1 MSRAAFVGA
10 ALLLL
15 SACSFRNV
23 ACGLPK
29 ADDQGQ
35 TPITGAAAPEASTTG
50 SGSGG
55 GGFQIAFLGDS
66 VTAGL
71 GLLSDEAYPAVL
83 QRRFAS
89 EGYANVET
97 VNAGASGD
105 TTAGGM
111 RRVSQTLGPG
121 VRILVVALGANDAL
135 RGLTLQQ
142 THDNLNSIIEAG
154 LGKGVSVLLCGM
166 EAPTNYGE
174 DYRQNFHDIFVNL
187 LREHSGKIAF
197 MPFLLEGVA
206 GNPALN
212 QADGI
217 HPTAEGARII
227 ADQMYPKLRAMVDQ
241 IGGG

>member
-1 MSRAAFVGA
+1 M
-10 ALLLL
+10 L

-29 ADDQGQ
+29 ADEQGQ
-35 TPITGAAAPEASTTG
+35 TPITGAPTPESSAAG
-50 SGSGG
+50 SGSSG
-55 GGFQIAFLGDS
+55 GGFQIVFLGDS

-71 GLLSDEAYPAVL
+71 GLLAEQAYPAVL
-83 QRRFAS
+83 QRKFAT

-105 TTAGGM
+105 TTAGGL
-111 RRVSQTLGPG
+111 RRVGQSLGPG
-121 VRILVVALGANDAL
+121 VRILVVALGNNDAL
-135 RGLTLQQ
+135 RGLTLEQ
-142 THDNLNSIIEAG
+142 THDNLAAIIEAA
-154 LGKGVSVLLCGM
+154 LGKGVGVLLCGL

-174 DYRQNFHDIFVNL
+174 DYRQTFRDIFVNL
-187 LREHSGKIAF
+187 LREHSGKIAY

-227 ADQMYPKLRAMVDQ
+227 ADAMYPKLRTMVDQ
-241 IGGG
+241 MGGG